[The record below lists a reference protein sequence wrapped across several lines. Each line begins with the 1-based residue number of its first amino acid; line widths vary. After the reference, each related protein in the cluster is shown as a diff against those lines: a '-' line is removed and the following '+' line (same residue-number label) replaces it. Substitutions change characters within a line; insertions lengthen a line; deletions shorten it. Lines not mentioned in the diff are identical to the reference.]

1 MGFIYIIIQG
11 IAVAK
16 SRFESLVVCLIRG
29 SGPLALLHVHELA
42 HGGSPSSYWILRC
55 VLAKYN
61 MTLRARMIDFLHAVH
76 AKRDKTARPTSNK
89 AKNHCK

>member
-1 MGFIYIIIQG
+1 MIQG

-16 SRFESLVVCLIRG
+16 LRFESLVVC
-29 SGPLALLHVHELA
+29 PLAILHVHALA
-42 HGGSPSSYWILRC
+42 HGGLPSRILDLTC
-55 VLAKYN
+55 VLAQCS

-76 AKRDKTARPTSNK
+76 AKRDKTARPTSTK